1 MNYKELLKHI
11 KNTTYA
17 DIVKRLAPDGSNAR
31 EFFCADVVGGR
42 KFALNYGGYPRSEIA
57 EINEATNVHEQAYLL
72 SQLKDYS
79 PSTNPNAGKTDAEIM
94 LGHKS
99 KYLQSAS
106 EMQSYIESQ
115 IAIRDARAAAA
126 AAASSQK
133 PNDGTIKF
141 DSDDN
146 PTE

>member
-1 MNYKELLKHI
+1 MNYKELQKHI
-11 KNTTYA
+11 IRNTHA
-17 DIVKRLAPDGSNAR
+17 DIVKTLSSDGSNSR

-79 PSTNPNAGKTDAEIM
+79 PTTNPNAGKTDAEIM

-99 KYLQSAS
+99 KH
-106 EMQSYIESQ
+106 
-115 IAIRDARAAAA
+115 
-126 AAASSQK
+126 
-133 PNDGTIKF
+133 
-141 DSDDN
+141 
-146 PTE
+146 